1 MRIVR
6 VYTLAKIRELFREN
20 GISGR
25 TLTNLKRE
33 GIAPVTEGLW
43 NIEGGV
49 SPCYPADKV
58 DEFIAMVKK

>member
-1 MRIVR
+1 MRTVR
-6 VYTLAKIRELFREN
+6 VYTLAKIGELFREN

-43 NIEGGV
+43 NIEGG
-49 SPCYPADKV
+49 SPRVIPQTRW
-58 DEFIAMVKK
+58 MSSLRW